1 VRDFEVVNENL
12 RCALAAFSGIRAS
25 GKVQCHDG
33 IQLVYAGVPFGL
45 FNTAHLTRS
54 PEPGEFE
61 IFVRMAGEWYGEIGV
76 SWSMWFCDDLMN
88 PQQRRHSRVIL
99 ATAGL
104 RQSNEAPG
112 MIAQELLPVSRK
124 LSPLECRPV
133 SDEASRSDFSHIM
146 STAFHVPEDMA
157 RTVYCSPLLWSGAMT
172 GWVGYAGKSAV
183 STAAVVMGGDAV
195 GIYAVATHPR
205 YQRKGYGEALVRH
218 AVGQASK
225 QTGIR
230 RTVLQ
235 SSLAGHSLYSRLGYR
250 QVARFLVY
258 LHE

>member
-1 VRDFEVVNENL
+1 VRDFEVINENL

-45 FNTAHLTRS
+45 FNTAHLTRT
-54 PEPGEFE
+54 PDPGEFDSLL
-61 IFVRMAGEWYGEIGV
+61 RMASDWYGEIGTA
-76 SWSMWFCDDLMN
+76 WSMWFCDEFMN
-88 PQQRRHSRVIL
+88 SQQRRLSRVLL

-104 RQSNEAPG
+104 RPSNDAPG

-124 LSPLECRPV
+124 LPPLDCRPV
-133 SDEASRSDFSHIM
+133 ADEASRSDFAHIM

-157 RTVYCSPLLWSGAMT
+157 RTVYCSPLLWSGAMQ

-183 STAAVVMGGDAV
+183 STAAVVMGGGAV
-195 GIYAVATHPR
+195 GIYAVATHPKH
-205 YQRKGYGEALVRH
+205 QRKGYGEALVRH
-218 AVGQASK
+218 AVGYASRE
-225 QTGIR
+225 TGIR

-250 QVARFLVY
+250 QAGRFLVY

>member
-1 VRDFEVVNENL
+1 
-12 RCALAAFSGIRAS
+12 
-25 GKVQCHDG
+25 
-33 IQLVYAGVPFGL
+33 
-45 FNTAHLTRS
+45 
-54 PEPGEFE
+54 
-61 IFVRMAGEWYGEIGV
+61 
-76 SWSMWFCDDLMN
+76 
-88 PQQRRHSRVIL
+88 
-99 ATAGL
+99 
-104 RQSNEAPG
+104 
-112 MIAQELLPVSRK
+112 
-124 LSPLECRPV
+124 
-133 SDEASRSDFSHIM
+133 
-146 STAFHVPEDMA
+146 
-157 RTVYCSPLLWSGAMT
+157 MT